1 MDAPADYVVDA
12 DDGSG
17 WSFEADMS
25 QLMTNEEMG
34 DEFYISKPPV
44 AINVLLR
51 QIEEKNRRR
60 TIDES
65 LRFWIKQY
73 LGW

>member
-17 WSFEADMS
+17 WTFQNDMLQTGFED
-25 QLMTNEEMG
+25 G
-34 DEFYISKPPV
+34 DNYIAKPPV

-51 QIEEKNRRR
+51 EIDERNRRR
-60 TIDES
+60 NVDES
-65 LRFWIKQY
+65 LRF
-73 LGW
+73 